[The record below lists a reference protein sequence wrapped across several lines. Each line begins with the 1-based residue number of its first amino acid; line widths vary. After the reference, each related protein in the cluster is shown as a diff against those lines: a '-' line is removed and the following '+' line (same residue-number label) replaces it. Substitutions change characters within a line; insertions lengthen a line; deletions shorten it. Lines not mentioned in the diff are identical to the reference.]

1 MPGSR
6 FDRILAKSLFQA
18 KTLSQRSHEAPMARV
33 QEHRRLIRN
42 FRHLPWPTIVHLS
55 ARLLMSDDPRSGF
68 PPPGTSLFVIDKLDE
83 LIDKES
89 PRDLPEDEEEKE
101 KRGNKPPESLLN
113 YWKTTHHAIR
123 MLNKFAAKHN
133 VAVVVLMPID
143 TKQEIMVSAIDTQAW
158 EMGVATRIMLMK
170 QDTYANRGNIDVSV
184 GRTLKKDG
192 VVGNGEW
199 FGFRVEDN
207 GLREE
212 HVDPRQENSHDFYY
226 DNNARASSHAI
237 QREVG
242 SDLGWGNPQPEAE
255 YTDHESEPDLDRLS
269 IGKYLPPPSSPPT
282 LTTQGAPQHRSI
294 RPTPSARTPP
304 PPAIPQQ
311 TQYGT
316 PVRSVPARNIFAE
329 DSLPDFED
337 EAPQVSYLSHEILRS
352 AGHRRYDLDVPP
364 PSPPPPSPPPPSQQY
379 SQQYAGPPTLPR
391 TAYTSTHVDSRQQ
404 VRRRERSVPEYP
416 PSQTRQ

>member
-1 MPGSR
+1 
-6 FDRILAKSLFQA
+6 
-18 KTLSQRSHEAPMARV
+18 MARV
-33 QEHRRLIRN
+33 QEQRRLMRK

-55 ARLLMSDDPRSGF
+55 ARLLMSDDPKSGF

-133 VAVVVLMPID
+133 VAVVVLTPID
-143 TKQEIMVSAIDTQAW
+143 TKQDSMVSAIDTQAW

-170 QDTYANRGNIDVSV
+170 QDTYANRGNVDINF

-199 FGFRVEDN
+199 FGFSIEDN

-212 HVDPRQENSHDFYY
+212 HVYTRQENGHDSYY
-226 DNNARASSHAI
+226 DNNVRASSHAI
-237 QREVG
+237 QREVR
-242 SDLGWGNPQPEAE
+242 SDLGWDRPVPQQYLDE
-255 YTDHESEPDLDRLS
+255 ESEPDLDRLS
-269 IGKYLPPPSSPPT
+269 IGNSPPPPSSPPI
-282 LTTQGAPQHRSI
+282 LAIQAAPQDRSI
-294 RPTPSARTPP
+294 RPTPSARTPSP
-304 PPAIPQQ
+304 PPTPPPQQ
-311 TQYGT
+311 TQNGT
-316 PVRSVPARNIFAE
+316 AVRSVPARNIVSE
-329 DSLPDFED
+329 DPLPGFED
-337 EAPQVSYLSHEILRS
+337 ETPQVSYLSHETLRS
-352 AGHRRYDLDVPP
+352 TGYNRRHDLDVPP
-364 PSPPPPSPPPPSQQY
+364 RPASQRYAAAQSQQY

-391 TAYTSTHVDSRQQ
+391 TAYTSTYMDTRQQ
-404 VRRRERSVPEYP
+404 RRRDRSVREYP
-416 PSQTRQ
+416 PSQPKQL

>member
-1 MPGSR
+1 MPGPR

-18 KTLSQRSHEAPMARV
+18 KTPSQRSHEAPMARV

-55 ARLLMSDDPRSGF
+55 ARLLMSDDPKSGF

-133 VAVVVLMPID
+133 VAVVVLTPID

-199 FGFRVEDN
+199 FGFSVEDN

-212 HVDPRQENSHDFYY
+212 HVYPRQENGHDFYY
-226 DNNARASSHAI
+226 NNNARASSHSI

-242 SDLGWGNPQPEAE
+242 SELGWSNPQPKAE
-255 YTDHESEPDLDRLS
+255 YEESEPDLDRLS
-269 IGKYLPPPSSPPT
+269 IGKSPPPPSSPPI
-282 LTTQGAPQHRSI
+282 LTTQAAPQHRSI
-294 RPTPSARTPP
+294 SPTPSARTPP
-304 PPAIPQQ
+304 PPPLSQQ
-311 TQYGT
+311 TQNGA
-316 PVRSVPARNIFAE
+316 PVRGVPARNIFAE
-329 DSLPDFED
+329 DSLPDFDD

-352 AGHRRYDLDVPP
+352 PGYRRYDLDVPP
-364 PSPPPPSPPPPSQQY
+364 PPPPPSQQYSEQY

-391 TAYTSTHVDSRQQ
+391 TAYTSTYVDPRQQ
-404 VRRRERSVPEYP
+404 VRRRERSVPRYL